1 MSRWREQPA
10 GSDESRSKPAAQGE
24 NRMTKPRPVSRRGSL
39 KLAAGAAALPLVHIR
54 TAGAAGRLSVG
65 LINHVVPTGDAVMK
79 RQVERWAAEN
89 KVDIA
94 LDFITAS
101 GNKVLVTLAAE
112 EQAGTGHDVM
122 AFPTWEVH
130 NHGRHLEPVDDVVDR
145 LQAKYGKLETYY
157 HYLGK
162 IDGHW
167 LAVPT
172 SSLTQYKGPCG
183 RIDYLKQF
191 CGIDPTAMY
200 PAKPVH
206 SPESDRWNFETFLAA
221 AEQCAKGGKPFGIGL
236 GQTSD
241 SVDTA
246 GSIFR
251 AFGAEFVDAQGR
263 ITLRSDATR
272 QVLEYM
278 KRLVPFLP
286 PNVFSFDDLTNNR
299 MLIADRTTLIYNPP
313 SAWAVAVRD
322 APRVAEQCWHFPAP
336 VGPAGRFVPFQAIFW
351 GVWSFSRNKTA
362 GKELIEYLCQRE
374 QVHERC
380 DVVYGYDIPNFD
392 SMLDFDV
399 WEKTGPPPGTVYNY
413 PLRPFHNARRSIAG
427 YPAPGPIAVQIYNQA
442 LPCNLIAKVTH
453 AGQSIDAAIAWAEN
467 ELQGYIG

>member
-1 MSRWREQPA
+1 MAQPA
-10 GSDESRSKPAAQGE
+10 S
-24 NRMTKPRPVSRRGSL
+24 VSRRRTL
-39 KLAAGAAALPLVHIR
+39 KLAAGAAALPLVHVP
-54 TAGAAGRLSVG
+54 TAGAAGKLAVG
-65 LINHVVPTGDAVMK
+65 FVNHVVPTGDAVMK
-79 RQVERWAAEN
+79 RQVDRWAERN
-89 KVDIA
+89 NVDVA

-112 EQAGTGHDVM
+112 AQAGTGHDVM
-122 AFPTWEVH
+122 AFPAWEVQ
-130 NHGRHLEPVDDVVDR
+130 NHGHRLEPVDDVVEH
-145 LQAKYGKLETYY
+145 LEVEYGKLETYY

-162 IDGHW
+162 IDGRW
-167 LAVPT
+167 MAVPT

-183 RIDYLKQF
+183 RIDLFDKY
-191 CGIDPTAMY
+191 CGIDLRAMY
-200 PAKPVH
+200 PARPVH
-206 SPESDRWNFETFLAA
+206 TPESDRWNYDTFLAA
-221 AEQCAKGGKPFGIGL
+221 AESCAKIGKPFGIGL

-251 AFGAEFVDAQGR
+251 AFGAEFVDANGKV
-263 ITLRSDATR
+263 TLRSDATR

-278 KRLVPFLP
+278 KKLVPFLP
-286 PNVFSFDDLTNNR
+286 PNVYSFDDLIDNR
-299 MLIADRTTLIYNPP
+299 MLIAGQSAFIYNPP

-322 APRVAEQCWHFPAP
+322 APRIAEQCWHFPAP
-336 VGPAGRFVPFQAIFW
+336 VGPAGRFVPFLAVFW
-351 GVWSFSRNKTA
+351 GIWSFSRNKTA
-362 GKELIEYLCQRE
+362 GKDLVAYLCQRE

-380 DVVYGYDIPNFD
+380 DAVYGYDIPNFN

-399 WEKTGPPPGTVYNY
+399 WERIGPPLGTVYNY
-413 PLRPFHNARRSIAG
+413 PLRPFHNAERSITG

-453 AGQSIDAAIAWAEN
+453 AGQSIEQAIDWAEN